1 MRKIVC
7 LVGSTKFKEEYEK
20 ANRIESGKG
29 NIVLTVAMYGHVQGL
44 DMNSEEKKVFDEV
57 HMDKI
62 KMANEILVIN
72 VGGYIGESTKR
83 EIEYAKSLN
92 KVIRFLEPNKESTI
106 ADHPCSF
113 EEHNYTKDD
122 ISRLIMMQMQDCD
135 LKISSFINIS
145 SIGKGFLNDKLSV
158 RIKKNELT
166 ESEIAL
172 LKQLYSSV
180 EELSSTGGYILFI
193 EKETIE
199 KNIDKARERF
209 KITALPPR
217 YDDKFEKLDPND
229 L

>member
-1 MRKIVC
+1 
-7 LVGSTKFKEEYEK
+7 
-20 ANRIESGKG
+20 
-29 NIVLTVAMYGHVQGL
+29 MYGHIEGL
-44 DMNSEEKKVFDEV
+44 DMNSEEKKVFDEI

-122 ISRLIMMQMQDCD
+122 ISRLIMMQMIDCG

-145 SIGKGFLNDKLSV
+145 SISKGFLNDKLSV

-172 LKQLYSSV
+172 LKQLYSSA

-217 YDDKFEKLDPND
+217 YDNKFEKLDPND